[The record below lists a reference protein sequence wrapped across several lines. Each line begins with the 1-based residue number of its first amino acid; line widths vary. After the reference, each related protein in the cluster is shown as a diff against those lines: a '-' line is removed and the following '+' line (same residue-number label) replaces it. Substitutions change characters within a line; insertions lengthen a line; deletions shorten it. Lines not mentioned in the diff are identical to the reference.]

1 MLHLTGSR
9 SALVALGLL
18 LSAVGSASADPVT
31 DLFNTG
37 VDSSGNV
44 LPDLTSPDPH
54 YTIVVGGSGSVA
66 SPTIV
71 HPASA
76 FYVAANTTSAWIQA
90 QPNTSNAAYDYRT
103 TFTLPAGATGLTIT
117 GGVAVDNSLV
127 GVLINGLNVGTYAS
141 GGALT
146 DLTSNN
152 SNAFTH
158 LNAVSFTTPDS
169 NLLVGANTLTFLVGN
184 QAGTV
189 TSFRVD
195 SLAGTFALPEPT
207 SLGLLAIGSAT
218 TFLRR
223 RKM

>member
-1 MLHLTGSR
+1 MFHFTGSR
-9 SALVALGLL
+9 SALVALGLVL
-18 LSAVGSASADPVT
+18 CAGPSAWADPVA

-37 VDSSGNV
+37 VNASGGV

-54 YTIVVGGSGSVA
+54 YTIVAGVSGSVA

-76 FYVAANTTSAWIQA
+76 FYVAANTTSAFIQS
-90 QPNTSNAAYDYRT
+90 QPNTSNAKYDYRT
-103 TFTLPAGATGLTIT
+103 TFTLPAGATGLVIT
-117 GGVAVDNSLV
+117 GAVAVDNSLL
-127 GVLINGLNVGTYAS
+127 GVLINGVNVGTYAS

-158 LNAVSFTTPDS
+158 FNAVGFTTPDS
-169 NLLVGANTLTFLVGN
+169 NLLAGTNTLTFLVGN
-184 QAGTV
+184 DQGTV

-195 SLAGTFALPEPT
+195 ALAGTYVLPEPA
-207 SLGLLAIGSAT
+207 SLGVLGIAAAAT
-218 TFLRR
+218 LPRR
-223 RKM
+223 RKV